1 MQKSFRRYWSSDRK
15 GAYCAR
21 ALLPAS
27 RGTEARR
34 SRQGRKA
41 FRCAYR
47 RARYAELGAESSA
60 RCGSDEVTCR
70 CMTLHGCL
78 KPWIFCVR
86 YLECVRELKT
96 ETPKPIDIEALFE
109 TFVAEFPVMSALDLF
124 CNRCAR
130 PMALTYGI
138 NDSFFYGAC

>member
-1 MQKSFRRYWSSDRK
+1 
-15 GAYCAR
+15 
-21 ALLPAS
+21 
-27 RGTEARR
+27 
-34 SRQGRKA
+34 
-41 FRCAYR
+41 
-47 RARYAELGAESSA
+47 
-60 RCGSDEVTCR
+60 
-70 CMTLHGCL
+70 MTLHGCL

-138 NDSFFYGAC
+138 SDLELFYAEFFCHGAAHRVYLAVENFARGARLDRDTVRSTIGMVRCGQP

>member
-47 RARYAELGAESSA
+47 HARYAELGAESSA
-60 RCGSDEVTCR
+60 RCGRDEVTCT
-70 CMTLHGCL
+70 CMTLHGCS
-78 KPWIFCVR
+78 KPSHFCVS
-86 YLECVRELKT
+86 YLECVRELKR
-96 ETPKPIDIEALFE
+96 ESEALFE
-109 TFVAEFPVMSALDLF
+109 TFVAEFPVLSALDLF

-130 PMALTYGI
+130 PMALT
-138 NDSFFYGAC
+138 